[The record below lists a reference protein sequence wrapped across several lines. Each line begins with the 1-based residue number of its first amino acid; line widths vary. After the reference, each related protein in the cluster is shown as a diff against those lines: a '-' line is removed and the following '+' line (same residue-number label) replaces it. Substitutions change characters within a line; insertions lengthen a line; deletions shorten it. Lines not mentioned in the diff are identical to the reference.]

1 MIFCILGNF
10 PSGKFLSLV
19 SLIKLLLLCSLL
31 VILRGS
37 CGLSRY
43 TDTQAHF
50 FPPINDSYGTF
61 PLKISSESAPAAFVL
76 YLTK

>member
-1 MIFCILGNF
+1 MVFCILGNF
-10 PSGKFLSLV
+10 LSGKFLSLV

-31 VILRGS
+31 VILRG
-37 CGLSRY
+37 GLSRY